1 MERLDLLEADA
12 QRSLKGVP
20 IARLSGKTVV
30 VAGASGIVGTHLLY
44 GLQHCQKDLG
54 IQTQVFGLVR
64 HGVPDHLRQLERLG
78 HVRFLCGDLTDHA
91 FLNSLPA
98 ANIIVHGATYGQPG
112 LFMAEAIPTL
122 KLNTTTTMALL
133 DKLIPGG
140 QFLFISSSEV
150 YSGLSSPPFREDQIG
165 VTNTTHP
172 RSCYIE
178 AKRCGE
184 AICNAARNA
193 GVDAKSARLCLA
205 YGPGTR
211 PGDKRVLN
219 SFIERG
225 LRHKV
230 IELLDRGDVN
240 RTYCYI
246 ADATYML
253 WRILLEGIDPVYNVG
268 GISTTTIA
276 DLARLVGKL
285 LDVPVRIPE
294 RQKDGMPGSPCDTQL
309 DLGRFQNQFRE
320 MAFIDLCR
328 GVALTVEWQ
337 RGLYTQLNR

>member
-12 QRSLKGVP
+12 RRSLTGVP
-20 IARLSGKTVV
+20 VARLCGKTVL

-54 IQTQVFGLVR
+54 IKIQVFGLVR
-64 HGVPDHLRQLERLG
+64 HGVPDHLKQLERLG

-91 FLNSLPA
+91 FLTSLPA

-133 DKLIPGG
+133 EKLMPGG
-140 QFLFISSSEV
+140 QFLFISTSEV

-225 LRHKV
+225 LRHKL
-230 IELLDRGDVN
+230 IELLDRGEAN

-246 ADATYML
+246 ADAAYML
-253 WRILLEGIDPVYNVG
+253 WRILLEGTDPVYNVG

-294 RQKDGMPGSPCDTQL
+294 GQKDGMSEAPFDTQL
-309 DLGRFQNQFRE
+309 DLGKFQSQFGRLDFTDITTG
-320 MAFIDLCR
+320 AAR
-328 GVALTVEWQ
+328 TVEWQ
-337 RGLYTQLNR
+337 AQLYSA